1 MMPERELQI
10 DQMIDEVVAG
20 LANPALTAEFEAKL
34 RGITD
39 RSNTMTATTAN
50 NVIAFSTFDKMKGRG
65 SERTLAW
72 AVFAHAAALLLIMT
86 QVRALRVAEPVKVST
101 IEFNEPVTPP
111 PAPPKATAMAG
122 GGGQPDKLTVSHG
135 TPPKFAPEQLNPPKV
150 QVEDAKL
157 TPPVTVDVD
166 PNLKMSR
173 NDALPIGMP
182 NSPLVGLSMGNGR
195 GSGLGSGEGNGV
207 GTGSGGGTGGGLR
220 HVGGSVS
227 APVVLYQPEP
237 GFSEEARK
245 AKVSG
250 IVKVYLQVDVNGR
263 PTHVRVMQGI
273 GMGLDEKA
281 LEAVQQ
287 YKFKPAM
294 ENGKPVPVEMN
305 VDVLFTIY

>member
-1 MMPERELQI
+1 
-10 DQMIDEVVAG
+10 
-20 LANPALTAEFEAKL
+20 
-34 RGITD
+34 
-39 RSNTMTATTAN
+39 
-50 NVIAFSTFDKMKGRG
+50 
-65 SERTLAW
+65 
-72 AVFAHAAALLLIMT
+72 
-86 QVRALRVAEPVKVST
+86 
-101 IEFNEPVTPP
+101 
-111 PAPPKATAMAG
+111 MAG
-122 GGGQPDKLTVSHG
+122 GGGQPDKLPVSHG

-166 PNLKMSR
+166 PNLKMTR

-195 GSGLGSGEGNGV
+195 GGSGIGSGEGG
-207 GTGSGGGTGGGLR
+207 GMGPGGGGGTGNGLR
-220 HVGGSVS
+220 RIGGGVS
-227 APVVLYQPEP
+227 APVVLFAPEP

-250 IVKVYLQVDVNGR
+250 IVKVDLQVDTNGR
-263 PTHVRVMQGI
+263 PTHVRVIRGI

-281 LEAVQQ
+281 IEAVQQ

-305 VDVLFTIY
+305 VDVVFTIY